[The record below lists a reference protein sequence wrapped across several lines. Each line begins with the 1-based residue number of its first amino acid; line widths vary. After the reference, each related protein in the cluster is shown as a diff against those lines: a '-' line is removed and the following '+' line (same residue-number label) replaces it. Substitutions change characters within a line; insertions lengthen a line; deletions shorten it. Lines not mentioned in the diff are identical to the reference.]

1 MRARLDTVARTWA
14 IASFVG
20 WVLLLALALGSAVAA
35 SEANA
40 ATADG
45 ATDLPAPS
53 LEHRRDAPQTT
64 VDAVSSTVMCPTCDT
79 TLDQSNSPAAE
90 RMRTWIAVAVQ
101 QGWTAEEIR
110 TGLVKEYGG
119 DESILAT
126 PRAHGIGLA
135 AWLVPAVLAA
145 LALVIGT
152 VVVRR
157 WRRDGATDQTRSASS
172 SSSTSQAASSSSSPS

>member
-1 MRARLDTVARTWA
+1 MTRPRLDAVLRAWSLAAIVGWIALLA
-14 IASFVG
+14 IA
-20 WVLLLALALGSAVAA
+20 LGT
-35 SEANA
+35 
-40 ATADG
+40 ATAAGEAHAESSSAD
-45 ATDLPAPS
+45 AAADLPVPQ

-110 TGLVKEYGG
+110 AGLVKEYGG

-126 PRAHGIGLA
+126 PKAHGIGLA

-145 LALVIGT
+145 LALVGGGFAI
-152 VVVRR
+152 RR
-157 WRRDGATDQTRSASS
+157 WRRDADDQTRSASS
-172 SSSTSQAASSSSSPS
+172 SSSASQASSPTP